1 MTRAALRLRH
11 STSAMSRTLS
21 RLREALGD
29 PVLVPAQTRRQ
40 PAGPRSGKTTRPSV
54 ALRNWAHKCRNAI

>member
-1 MTRAALRLRH
+1 MDIDLNLLIAPDVLLKERSVTLAAL

-29 PVLVPAQTRRQ
+29 PVLMPAQARQ
-40 PAGPRSGKTTRPSV
+40 
-54 ALRNWAHKCRNAI
+54 